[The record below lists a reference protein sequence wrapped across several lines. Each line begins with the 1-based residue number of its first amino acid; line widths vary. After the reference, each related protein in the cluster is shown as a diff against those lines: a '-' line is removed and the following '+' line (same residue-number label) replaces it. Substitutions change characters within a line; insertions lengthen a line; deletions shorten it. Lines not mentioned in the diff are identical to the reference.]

1 MFKKIGIILNKYSK
15 YYKIKIENL
24 KDYFHNLSKEYFIR
38 KVKEL
43 RWTQLD
49 TYIIRKFLISLIGS
63 MFLFVGIYELTQIF
77 QNMKSFHQG
86 ADPTML
92 IQHYLYGVP
101 YAILLLQPFSFL
113 FASVY
118 VVSSMANTR
127 ELIAIVSTGT
137 SVRRVT
143 FYIMVFTIAYYF
155 LTILVLEDLWI
166 FPSQQQ
172 SIIMRTLI
180 ERKMDIKA
188 LDRLKDN
195 NNFSIYGSNSLL
207 YIVEYYNAVTKEL
220 KNITIVQYG
229 LSEKATPEVYNLLNN
244 PNLWLLTNKKAM
256 DEQRDLLT
264 KHDVKINLRI
274 DAESALWNPT
284 DKKWV
289 FANGTIRT
297 KNSDNKLFI
306 VEQFKQKVFDFVTD
320 PPDFFERLWYPTQ
333 AMTKWE
339 NKKYIDN
346 MKKSHQDAKKAEADY
361 LMKFSYPLG
370 LILVVLTGIGILN
383 MSSRKISIVI
393 NIILSMGVF
402 IVYYVFFA
410 AGLALTGKGVLSPEV
425 GAFGGS
431 LIFILIGIVLYARV
445 KT

>member
-1 MFKKIGIILNKYSK
+1 
-15 YYKIKIENL
+15 
-24 KDYFHNLSKEYFIR
+24 
-38 KVKEL
+38 
-43 RWTQLD
+43 
-49 TYIIRKFLISLIGS
+49 
-63 MFLFVGIYELTQIF
+63 
-77 QNMKSFHQG
+77 
-86 ADPTML
+86 
-92 IQHYLYGVP
+92 
-101 YAILLLQPFSFL
+101 
-113 FASVY
+113 
-118 VVSSMANTR
+118 MANTR

-264 KHDVKINLRI
+264 KHDV
-274 DAESALWNPT
+274 
-284 DKKWV
+284 
-289 FANGTIRT
+289 NGFGIR
-297 KNSDNKLFI
+297 
-306 VEQFKQKVFDFVTD
+306 
-320 PPDFFERLWYPTQ
+320 R
-333 AMTKWE
+333 
-339 NKKYIDN
+339 
-346 MKKSHQDAKKAEADY
+346 
-361 LMKFSYPLG
+361 
-370 LILVVLTGIGILN
+370 
-383 MSSRKISIVI
+383 R
-393 NIILSMGVF
+393 
-402 IVYYVFFA
+402 
-410 AGLALTGKGVLSPEV
+410 
-425 GAFGGS
+425 
-431 LIFILIGIVLYARV
+431 R
-445 KT
+445 

>member
-1 MFKKIGIILNKYSK
+1 
-15 YYKIKIENL
+15 
-24 KDYFHNLSKEYFIR
+24 
-38 KVKEL
+38 
-43 RWTQLD
+43 
-49 TYIIRKFLISLIGS
+49 

-77 QNMKSFHQG
+77 QNMKTFHQG
-86 ADPTML
+86 ADPGML
-92 IQHYLYGVP
+92 IQHYLNGIP

-118 VVSSMANTR
+118 VVSSMANSR

-137 SVRRVT
+137 SVRRIT
-143 FYIMVFTIAYYF
+143 LYIMVFTISYYF
-155 LTILVLEDLWI
+155 LTIFVLEDLWI
-166 FPSQQQ
+166 FPTYQQ

-195 NNFSIYGSNSLL
+195 NNFSIYGSNNLL

-229 LSEKATPEVYNLLNN
+229 LNEKTSPEVYNLLNN

-256 DEQRDLLT
+256 DEQRELLT
-264 KHDVKINLRI
+264 KHEENISLRI
-274 DAESALWNPT
+274 DAEAALWNPADNT
-284 DKKWV
+284 WV
-289 FANGTIRT
+289 FSNGIIRA
-297 KNSDNKLFI
+297 KKPGSSAFI
-306 VEQFKQKVFDFVTD
+306 VEQFKQKVVEVIID

-339 NKKYIDN
+339 NLKYIEN

-361 LMKFSYPLG
+361 LMKYSYPLG
-370 LILVVLTGIGILN
+370 IILVVLTGIGILN

-393 NIILSMGVF
+393 NIIMSMGVF
-402 IVYYVFFA
+402 IIYYVFFA
-410 AGLALTGKGVLSPEV
+410 AGLALTGKGVLSPMV
-425 GAFGGS
+425 GSFGGS
-431 LIFILIGIVLYARV
+431 FIFIMIGIVLYARV